1 METQEVQNQSVVYR
15 AQAATHLILTSVQ
28 TANPEIP
35 SPSGPAAQADYG
47 GGGREAAAKTAGT
60 SPVVLT

>member
-15 AQAATHLILTSVQ
+15 AQAATHLTSVQ
-28 TANPEIP
+28 TANTEIS